1 MEIPQD
7 VPEASLLFTAKKYV
21 PNGRVSD
28 ITHIV
33 YVEPDEY
40 GEIADLTNLVAVGE
54 AVGKLNRLLPRRKF
68 MLLGPG
74 RWGSRG
80 DIKLGVRV
88 TYSDIN
94 NAAMIIEVAR
104 KKGNYVPDVSFGT
117 HFFQDLVESG
127 IRYLPLYPDDPGV
140 KFNHQFLRTAPN
152 LLPQLFP
159 DYRKLAKAL
168 RVIDVPLATGGKVV
182 QVLMNGDRGQAVA
195 LFSEPGAGA
204 RVMLEPGLACPPGL
218 DEHSCWRL
226 RLAEEVA
233 SHCGSKRWG
242 VTAMFVF
249 GSAVNGTA
257 GPDSK
262 LHLLVHFQGR
272 PGQRKELETWL
283 HGWSLALAEANHL
296 KTGIRT
302 DGLLDVHFTTVDHAV
317 DLRAA
322 AALVRLPPEAV
333 RQLPLGD
340 ETAK

>member
-1 MEIPQD
+1 
-7 VPEASLLFTAKKYV
+7 
-21 PNGRVSD
+21 
-28 ITHIV
+28 
-33 YVEPDEY
+33 
-40 GEIADLTNLVAVGE
+40 
-54 AVGKLNRLLPRRKF
+54 

-140 KFNHQFLRTAPN
+140 KFNDQFLRTAPN

-159 DYRKLAKAL
+159 DYSNLAQEL

-195 LFSEPGAGA
+195 LFSEPGAAA
-204 RVMLEPGLACPPGL
+204 RIMLEPGLACPPGM
-218 DEHSCWRL
+218 DEPSCWRL
-226 RLAEEVA
+226 RIAEQVA
-233 SHCGSKRWG
+233 AHCSSKRWG
-242 VTAMFVF
+242 VKAMFVF

-283 HGWSLALAEANHL
+283 RGWSLALAETNHL

-302 DGLLDVHFTTVDHAV
+302 DGLLDVRFAEAEHAV
-317 DLRAA
+317 DRNGAA
-322 AALVRLPPEAV
+322 AIVGQPPEAV
-333 RQLPLGD
+333 KPLPLGD
-340 ETAK
+340 GTAK